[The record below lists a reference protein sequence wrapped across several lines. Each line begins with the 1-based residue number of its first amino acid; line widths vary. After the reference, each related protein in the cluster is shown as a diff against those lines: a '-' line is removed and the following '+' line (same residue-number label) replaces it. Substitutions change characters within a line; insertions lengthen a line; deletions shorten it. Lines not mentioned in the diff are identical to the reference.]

1 MECLRQYQAFCKAM
15 TRLAVVL
22 AIAAGSR
29 PVPAQTPA
37 ISPGDLVR
45 KTVERELQAG
55 TESSNLMFRSR
66 KETRSGSQTK
76 LYVQTRDSMAGML
89 VAVNDKPLTPE
100 QRAAEDRRLQNL
112 INNPQELRRK
122 RKQEKEDSERIT
134 RIMRALPEA
143 FVYEYDGTEPGNS
156 QVGKPGDELVRLRFR
171 PNPEYQPPSRVEQV
185 LSGMQGTLLI
195 DAQQHRI
202 AKIDGTLFKDVGFG
216 WGILGHLDRG
226 GRFQVEQG
234 NVAEGCWDIKRMNL
248 SFTGKI
254 LLFKSLNIK
263 SDEVYSDYR
272 RVDNDLSFAQGVELL
287 KKTVETASAS
297 SSGKP

>member
-1 MECLRQYQAFCKAM
+1 M
-15 TRLAVVL
+15 
-22 AIAAGSR
+22 
-29 PVPAQTPA
+29 
-37 ISPGDLVR
+37 R

-122 RKQEKEDSERIT
+122 QRQEKEDSERIT
-134 RIMRALPEA
+134 RIMRALPDA

-171 PNPEYQPPSRVEQV
+171 PNPKYQPPSRVEQV

-216 WGILGHLDRG
+216 WGILGHLDKG

-287 KKTVETASAS
+287 KKTVETASAN